1 MTHTIRKLTW
11 ALALTCLTGCIEK
24 ENPSDVATSEQIS
37 ASETAF
43 GMLVNGLE
51 SKMIASCNYLS
62 SDQYS
67 TWYATQD
74 FGYPCYILIKE
85 SLLDG
90 YPASSTNYNY
100 QSVYEQASNLSS
112 YSLYPY
118 YYYYSLVYNA
128 NKILEYGKNANGN
141 KEIMAGCGMARA
153 YRALAYMDL
162 AMMFEFYR
170 TGNEEL
176 DAKAQS
182 VWGLTVPLVTES
194 TTRDDAKNNP
204 RIPFYQMYRFI
215 LNDLA
220 QAEALLTGHER
231 MQKNKANIDV
241 VHGLMARF
249 WLNLA
254 TRFRKEPNDL
264 ATQLAHEGDND
275 GGMALGITS
284 ANDCYNKALAYAQQV
299 IEAGYT
305 PTTEAQ
311 WLDSKTGF
319 NTENQGWIWDMKY
332 TSPQEQI
339 YAYWCSIMGQIA
351 AEPTWGMSNYGN
363 TYRCISSRLY
373 GKIQSGDWRVNAWV
387 NPADAGAK
395 TVPSN
400 YHTLLLNET
409 TASLSEQTNF
419 SRLPAY
425 TNLKFHPGSGNLDDY
440 DVGLA
445 CDVPLM
451 RVEEMY
457 FIKVECELFLNGLQ
471 AGISALES
479 FMNSYRMNGGS
490 FQAQSTTESDFVYEM
505 IAQKYIEF
513 WGEGI
518 MYNDYKRLRLA
529 VTRTYDSSNYL
540 ETYQLDSK
548 DGYCA
553 QWLNFYI
560 PYEERN
566 FNAGLEGQMNPD
578 PTIKN

>member
-1 MTHTIRKLTW
+1 MKHTTKILTW
-11 ALALTCLTGCIEK
+11 ALALTCLSGCIEK
-24 ENPSDVATSEQIS
+24 ENPSDMATGEQIS

-43 GMLVNGLE
+43 SMLVNGME
-51 SKMIASCNYLS
+51 SKMIANYNYHS
-62 SDQYS
+62 ANDYS

-90 YPASSTNYNY
+90 YPSSGTNYNY

-118 YYYYSLVYNA
+118 YFYYSLIYNA
-128 NKILEYGKNANGN
+128 NKILSYGTGANGN
-141 KEIMAGCGMARA
+141 KEILAGCGVARA

-162 AMMFEFYR
+162 AMMYEFYR

-182 VWGLTVPLVTES
+182 VYGLTVPLVTEN
-194 TTRDDAKNNP
+194 TTREDAKNNP

-215 LNDLA
+215 LNDLT
-220 QAEALLTGHER
+220 QAETLLAGHER
-231 MQKNKANIDV
+231 SLKNKVNVDV

-254 TRFRKEPNDL
+254 TRFRKEPADL
-264 ATQLAHEGDND
+264 ATQLAHEGDDD
-275 GGMALGITS
+275 GGTALGITS
-284 ANDCYNKALAYAQQV
+284 ANDCYNKAFAYAKQV

-305 PTTEAQ
+305 PTTEEL

-319 NTENQGWIWDMKY
+319 NTENQGWVWDMKI

-339 YAYWCSIMGQIA
+339 NVYWCSIMGQIA
-351 AEPTWGMSNYGN
+351 SEPTWGMSNYGN
-363 TYRCISSRLY
+363 TYRCISVALY
-373 GKIQSGDWRVNAWV
+373 EEMQSGDWRKSAWV
-387 NPADAGAK
+387 GPADAGAK
-395 TVPSN
+395 TVPSR
-400 YHTLLLNET
+400 YHTLLQDET
-409 TASLSEQTNF
+409 PTSLDEQKSF

-440 DVGLA
+440 NVGLV
-445 CDVPLM
+445 CDIPLL

-457 FIKVECELFLNGLQ
+457 FIQMECELFLNGLQ
-471 AGISALES
+471 AGKSALES
-479 FMNSYRMNGGS
+479 FMNTYRMNGGS
-490 FQAQSTTESDFVYEM
+490 FQATATAERDFIYEM
-505 IAQKYIEF
+505 MAQKYIEF
-513 WGEGI
+513 WGEGV

-529 VTRTYDSSNYL
+529 ITRTYDTSNYL
-540 ETYQLDSK
+540 DTYRLDSK

-578 PTIKN
+578 PTIKK